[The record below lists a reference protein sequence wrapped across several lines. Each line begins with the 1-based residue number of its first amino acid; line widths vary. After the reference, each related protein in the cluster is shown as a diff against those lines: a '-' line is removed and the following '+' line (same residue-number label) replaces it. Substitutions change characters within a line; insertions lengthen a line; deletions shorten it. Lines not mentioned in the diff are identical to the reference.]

1 MRRFCLLLSLC
12 VLGTVLAFPGSAIA
26 AGIISSL
33 DISPSSVQ
41 GGATAQGTVSLAFPD
56 SADNSVLVF
65 SGDTS
70 VATVP
75 ATVLIPAGSISA
87 TFPIATNAAAPS
99 TIVQITAWVGNTP
112 RSANLSVNAA
122 TPPGPSLTSVSFVP
136 TSIVGGQNATGT
148 VRFTAAMTQGAVV
161 QLSSS
166 NPAVAQVPQE
176 TVVSANQSSGAFNL
190 ATTAVTSPTTVTIT
204 AAWFSITRTTTV
216 TVAPGTP
223 PPADTVRI
231 TKASWKARLLTI
243 EATST
248 NVNAILS
255 VYSSAGSFLFT
266 LTNNGNGRFSDQRGF
281 VTNPV
286 DISVRSNFGGS
297 ANAHL
302 TS

>member
-1 MRRFCLLLSLC
+1 MRRFCLLLSLS
-12 VLGTVLAFPGSAIA
+12 VLGTVLAFPGSAMA
-26 AGIISSL
+26 TGISSSL
-33 DISPSSVQ
+33 SISPSSVQ
-41 GGATAQGTVSLAFPD
+41 NGTTAQGTVSLAFAD

-65 SGDTS
+65 SSDTS

-75 ATVLIPAGSISA
+75 ATVVIPAGSISA
-87 TFPIATNAAAPS
+87 TFPIATNAAAPA

-122 TPPGPSLTSVSFVP
+122 TPSGPSLTSVSFVP
-136 TSIVGGQNATGT
+136 KTIVGGQNATGT
-148 VRFTAAMTQGAVV
+148 VTFTAAITQGADV

-166 NPAVAQVPQE
+166 NPAVAQAPQD
-176 TVVSANQSSGAFNL
+176 TVVSANQSSGTFNL
-190 ATTAVTSPTTVTIT
+190 STTAVTSPTTVTIT
-204 AAWFSITRTTTV
+204 ATWFSVTRTV
-216 TVAPGTP
+216 TVTVSPGTP

-231 TKASWKARLLTI
+231 TKASWKSGLLTI

-255 VYSSAGSFLFT
+255 VFSSSGSFMFT
-266 LTNNGNGRFSDQRGF
+266 LTNNGKGRYSDQRGF